1 MTIRLLALF
10 LSTLFLAFPGFIQ
23 AQQQKKAY
31 RVSYLSPRLGIESRE
46 EALRQSLR
54 ELGYVE
60 GQNLAIDW
68 RFSKGNAD
76 LIPEL
81 AAELLRSRPDCVIAT
96 GVTAIRTFKQL
107 TETIPIVMAT
117 IEADPVELG
126 FIASLARPGGN
137 ITGFTR
143 IAYDLAGKR
152 LELIKESVPKARRAA
167 ILVGRAAAT
176 GGQGAAQAHIRETE
190 IAARALKVQLQVLEV
205 RKPEDLDG
213 AFQQARKGRAEILS
227 VVGTG
232 LINSHRSRIINL
244 SAKHRY
250 PTIYSLPDFVF
261 EGGLMS
267 YGADPV
273 DQHRRVAVYV
283 DKILKGTKASELP
296 VQQPMKFEFIVNL
309 NAAKQI
315 GFTVPP
321 NVLVRADKVIK

>member
-1 MTIRLLALF
+1 
-10 LSTLFLAFPGFIQ
+10 
-23 AQQQKKAY
+23 
-31 RVSYLSPRLGIESRE
+31 
-46 EALRQSLR
+46 
-54 ELGYVE
+54 
-60 GQNLAIDW
+60 
-68 RFSKGNAD
+68 
-76 LIPEL
+76 
-81 AAELLRSRPDCVIAT
+81 
-96 GVTAIRTFKQL
+96 
-107 TETIPIVMAT
+107 MAT

-167 ILVGRAAAT
+167 ILLGRSAAT
-176 GGQGAAQAHIRETE
+176 GGGAGQAHIRETE

-227 VVGTG
+227 VVGIG

-267 YGADPV
+267 YAADPV

-283 DKILKGTKASELP
+283 DKILKGTKPFDLP

-321 NVLVRADKVIK
+321 NVLVRADRVIR